1 MSLATDRVPAKIAC
15 LDTESLPFT
24 LVSTA
29 GFHCDVWRSIGVI
42 VRGEERAPMD
52 FVLKRYKRPCSLAEI
67 RVLGKEYRTLKASL
81 ADIVPS
87 ARFIATQI
95 DGRQSVAVLAETC
108 TPWFDL
114 SNPGNED
121 EALPLLK
128 RKARARAQL
137 AEFTRH
143 ARRWLDEE
151 SKIIDLGGTENLVL
165 DKDYGVR
172 YLDSFHVFFYLD
184 VLHLIEEVDDALTF
198 RIEMCIKRLE
208 YLETL
213 VALLREA

>member
-1 MSLATDRVPAKIAC
+1 MSQETDRVPAKIAC
-15 LDTESLPFT
+15 LDTENLPFT

-42 VRGEERAPMD
+42 VRGDQRAPLD

-67 RVLGKEYRTLKASL
+67 RVLRKEYRTLKTAL
-81 ADIVPS
+81 DEIVP
-87 ARFIATQI
+87 AAQFVATQV
-95 DGRQSVAVLAETC
+95 DAKQSVIVLAENC

-121 EALPLLK
+121 EALPLLR
-128 RKARARAQL
+128 RKGRAKAQL
-137 AEFTRH
+137 ADFTRH
-143 ARRWLDEE
+143 ARRWMEEE
-151 SKIIDLGGTENLVL
+151 SKMIDLGGTENLVL

-184 VLHLIEEVDDALTF
+184 MLHLIDEVDDSLTF
-198 RIEMCIKRLE
+198 RIEMCIRRLE
-208 YLETL
+208 YLERL
-213 VALLREA
+213 VKQLG